1 MLYFI
6 RKIKE
11 EHLVKNHDG
20 FQVFV
25 DSPLALEATTIFQK
39 HMWDDFDEEAMEL
52 VKKGIN
58 PIGFAGLRTSV
69 TSEDS
74 KNINFNP
81 DPKVILSAS
90 GMCEA
95 GRIKHHLKHN
105 LWRPESTVLFV
116 GYQAATVT

>member
-39 HMWDDFDEEAMEL
+39 HMWDDFDEEAMGL

-58 PIGFAGLRTSV
+58 RSVLQDSGLQLPVRIPRTS
-69 TSEDS
+69 TST
-74 KNINFNP
+74 
-81 DPKVILSAS
+81 
-90 GMCEA
+90 
-95 GRIKHHLKHN
+95 RI
-105 LWRPESTVLFV
+105 RR
-116 GYQAATVT
+116 